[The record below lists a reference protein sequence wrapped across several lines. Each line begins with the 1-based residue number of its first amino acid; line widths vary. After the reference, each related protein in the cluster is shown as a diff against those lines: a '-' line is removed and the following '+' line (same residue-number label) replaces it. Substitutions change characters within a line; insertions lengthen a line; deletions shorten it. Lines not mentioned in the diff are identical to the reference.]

1 VIRSFLSA
9 WQKTLRDF
17 TPEAAKCLAP
27 LPHSLYTFSTNLKY
41 SFVENQSR
49 PGHSLVS
56 QSIVILDFGAQYT
69 QLIARR
75 VREQNVFSVVLPCT
89 ASLAEVKA
97 CAPAGI
103 VLSGAPWSVYDKDAP
118 PADARVFELGLP
130 VLGICYGLQF
140 MVHTLGGKV
149 RPAEKR
155 EYGSA
160 EVDIV
165 SESVLFQGLA
175 KKLAVWMS
183 HGDEALELPPG
194 FELMAK
200 THYAVAGIQ
209 NVAKRWYAVQ
219 FHPEVHH
226 TPQGTQILKNFIF
239 QICGAKPTWT
249 PQHFIDSTVEQVRKQ
264 VGTGRALCALSGGVD
279 SSVAAVLVDRALR
292 DKKGKSRLTCVFVN
306 NGVLR
311 KNEFEK
317 VQKTL
322 RDKLGLHVDAV
333 DETGRFL
340 KKLKGVSDPEKKRKI
355 IGNEFIKVFE
365 KEARRIEKTEGKV
378 KWLVQGTLYP
388 DVIES
393 RSVRGPSQVIK
404 SHHNVGGLPEKMKL
418 KLIEPLK
425 DLFKDE
431 VRKIGRDLGMPDE
444 ILHRQPFP
452 GPGLAVRVLG
462 EVTPERLAVLRECDD
477 IVVSEIKEAGLYT
490 KVWQSFAVLLPVM
503 SVGVMGDMRTY
514 AYTCAIRAVSSEDG
528 MTADWVPLPHDVLKI
543 ISTRIVNEVK
553 GVNRVVYDI
562 TSKPPGTIEWE

>member
-1 VIRSFLSA
+1 M
-9 WQKTLRDF
+9 
-17 TPEAAKCLAP
+17 
-27 LPHSLYTFSTNLKY
+27 
-41 SFVENQSR
+41 ENPSSQN
-49 PGHSLVS
+49 

-75 VREQNVFSVVLPCT
+75 IREQNVFSVVLPCT
-89 ASLAEVKA
+89 ARLDEVKSYS
-97 CAPAGI
+97 PIGI

-118 PADARVFELGLP
+118 PADKRLFDLGLP

-149 RPAEKR
+149 RPADKR
-155 EYGSA
+155 EYGHA
-160 EVDIV
+160 EIDIV
-165 SESVLFQGLA
+165 AESVLFKGLA
-175 KKLAVWMS
+175 KRQPVWMS
-183 HGDEALELPPG
+183 HGDEALQLPPG
-194 FELMAK
+194 FELTAK
-200 THYAVAGIQ
+200 TQHAVAGIQ
-209 NVAKRWYAVQ
+209 NVANKWFAVQ

-226 TPQGTQILKNFIF
+226 TRNGTSILRNFVF
-239 QICGAKPTWT
+239 DICGAKPTWT
-249 PQHFIDSTVEQVRKQ
+249 PKRFIETTLEQIREQVGK
-264 VGTGRALCALSGGVD
+264 GRAICALSGGVD
-279 SSVAAVLVDRALR
+279 SAVAAALVDRALR
-292 DKKGKSRLTCVFVN
+292 DKNGKSALTSIFVN

-317 VQKTL
+317 VQKNL
-322 RDKLGLHVDAV
+322 RDKLGLHLDAV
-333 DETGRFL
+333 DATDRFL
-340 KKLKGVSDPEKKRKI
+340 GKLKGVTEPEKKRKI

-365 KEARRIEKTEGKV
+365 REARRIEKDEGKV

-431 VRKIGRDLGMPDE
+431 VRKIGRDLGLPEE
-444 ILHRQPFP
+444 ILQRQPFP

-462 EVTPERLAVLRECDD
+462 EVTPERLALLRDCDD
-477 IVVSEIKEAGLYT
+477 IVVSEIKNAGLYT
-490 KVWQSFAVLLPVM
+490 RIWQSFAVLLPVM

-528 MTADWVPLPHDVLKI
+528 MTADWVPLPYEVLKV
-543 ISTRIVNEVK
+543 ISSRIVNEVK
-553 GVNRVVYDI
+553 GVNRVVYDV

>member
-1 VIRSFLSA
+1 MEPQSR
-9 WQKTLRDF
+9 
-17 TPEAAKCLAP
+17 LAP
-27 LPHSLYTFSTNLKY
+27 SLPL
-41 SFVENQSR
+41 QS
-49 PGHSLVS
+49 V
-56 QSIVILDFGAQYT
+56 VILDFGAQYT

-75 VREQNVFSVVLPCT
+75 IREQNVFSVVLPCN
-89 ASLAEVKA
+89 ASLREITS
-97 CAPAGI
+97 CGPLGL

-118 PADARVFELGLP
+118 PADPRLFELGLP

-155 EYGSA
+155 EYGHA
-160 EVDIV
+160 EIDIV
-165 SESVLFQGLA
+165 AESVLFYGLA
-175 KKLAVWMS
+175 KRQPVWMS

-194 FELMAK
+194 FELTAK
-200 THYAVAGIQ
+200 TPHAVAGIQ
-209 NVAKRWYAVQ
+209 NVEKKWFAVQ

-226 TPQGTQILKNFIF
+226 TRNGTEILRNFIF
-239 QICGAKPTWT
+239 KICGAKPTWT
-249 PQHFIDSTVEQVRKQ
+249 PQHFIDSTIAQVKKQ
-264 VGTGRALCALSGGVD
+264 VGSGRAICALSGGVD

-292 DKKGKSRLTCVFVN
+292 GAKGKSRLTCIFVN

-322 RDKLGLHVDAV
+322 RDKLGLHLDAV
-333 DETGRFL
+333 DATQRFL
-340 KKLKGVSDPEKKRKI
+340 GKLKGVSDPEKKRKI

-365 KEARRIEKTEGKV
+365 REALRIEKEEGKV

-431 VRKIGRDLGMPDE
+431 VRKIGRDLGLPEE
-444 ILHRQPFP
+444 ILQRQPFP

-462 EVTPERLAVLRECDD
+462 EVTPERLSLLRECDD
-477 IVVSEIKEAGLYT
+477 IVVGEIKNAGFYT

-528 MTADWVPLPHDVLKI
+528 MTADWVPLPHDVLKN

-553 GVNRVVYDI
+553 GVNRVVYDV

>member
-1 VIRSFLSA
+1 VATKSKPRPSSSKNSSSNVSPPSPSVI
-9 WQKTLRDF
+9 
-17 TPEAAKCLAP
+17 
-27 LPHSLYTFSTNLKY
+27 
-41 SFVENQSR
+41 
-49 PGHSLVS
+49 S
-56 QSIVILDFGAQYT
+56 QPIVILDFGAQTT

-75 VREQNVFSVVLPCT
+75 IREQNVFSVVLPCT
-89 ASLAEVKA
+89 AKLEEVTSY
-97 CAPAGI
+97 APAGI

-118 PADARVFELGLP
+118 PADARLFELGVP

-155 EYGSA
+155 EYGHA
-160 EVDIV
+160 EVDIIA
-165 SESVLFQGLA
+165 ESLLFQGLA
-175 KKLAVWMS
+175 RRQSVWMS
-183 HGDEALELPPG
+183 HGDEALELPHG
-194 FELMAK
+194 FELSAR
-200 THYAVAGIQ
+200 TSHAVAGVQ
-209 NVAKRWYAVQ
+209 NVARKWYAVQ

-226 TPQGTQILKNFIF
+226 TRQGNEMLKNFIF
-239 QICGAKPTWT
+239 RICGAKPTWT
-249 PQHFIDSTVEQVRKQ
+249 PQHFIDSTVEQVRQQ
-264 VGTGRALCALSGGVD
+264 VGTGRAICALSGGVD

-292 DKKGKSRLTCVFVN
+292 DKNGKSRLTCVFVN

-311 KNEFEK
+311 KSEFEK
-317 VQKTL
+317 VQKAL
-322 RDKLGLHVDAV
+322 RDKLNLHLDAV
-333 DETGRFL
+333 DATDRFL
-340 KKLKGVSDPEKKRKI
+340 GKLKGVTEPEKKRKI

-365 KEARRIEKTEGKV
+365 REALRIEKTEGKV

-431 VRKIGRDLGMPDE
+431 VRKIGRDLGMPEE
-444 ILHRQPFP
+444 ILQRQPFP

-462 EVTPERLAVLRECDD
+462 EVTRDRLNVVRECDD
-477 IVVSEIKEAGLYT
+477 IVVTEIKNAGLYT
-490 KVWQSFAVLLPVM
+490 QIWQSFAVLLPVM

-528 MTADWVPLPHDVLKI
+528 MTADWVTLPYEVLKR

-553 GVNRVVYDI
+553 GVNRVVYDV

>member
-1 VIRSFLSA
+1 ME
-9 WQKTLRDF
+9 
-17 TPEAAKCLAP
+17 TPS
-27 LPHSLYTFSTNLKY
+27 PHNLLQ
-41 SFVENQSR
+41 NQC
-49 PGHSLVS
+49 
-56 QSIVILDFGAQYT
+56 IVILDFGAQYT

-75 VREQNVFSVVLPCT
+75 IREQNVFSVVLPCN
-89 ASLAEVKA
+89 AKLAEIKSYGPV
-97 CAPAGI
+97 GI
-103 VLSGAPWSVYDKDAP
+103 ILSGAPWSVYDKDAP
-118 PADARVFELGLP
+118 PADARVFELGVP

-155 EYGSA
+155 EYGHA
-160 EVDIV
+160 EVDVI
-165 SESVLFQGLA
+165 SASVLFQGMA

-209 NVAKRWYAVQ
+209 NVAKKWYAVQ

-226 TPQGTQILKNFIF
+226 TPQGTQILKNFVF

-249 PQHFIDSTVEQVRKQ
+249 AQHFIDSTVEQIKTQ
-264 VGTGRALCALSGGVD
+264 VGSGRAICALSGGVD
-279 SSVAAVLVDRALR
+279 SSVAAVLVDRAAEKARL
-292 DKKGKSRLTCVFVN
+292 SRETSD
-306 NGVLR
+306 LR
-311 KNEFEK
+311 KAVFL
-317 VQKTL
+317 VQEQA
-322 RDKLGLHVDAV
+322 GLHLDAV
-333 DETGRFL
+333 DATDRFL
-340 KKLKGVSDPEKKRKI
+340 RKLKGVSDPEKKRKI

-365 KEARRIEKTEGKV
+365 AEARRIEKTEGKV

-431 VRKIGRDLGMPDE
+431 VRRIGRDLGMPEE
-444 ILHRQPFP
+444 ILQRQPFP

-462 EVTPERLAVLRECDD
+462 EVTPERLRLLRECDD
-477 IVVSEIKEAGLYT
+477 IVVSEVKEAGLYN
-490 KVWQSFAVLLPVM
+490 KIWQSFAVLLPVM

-514 AYTCAIRAVSSEDG
+514 AYTCAVRAVSSEDG
-528 MTADWVPLPHDVLKI
+528 MTADWVPLPHEVLKI